1 MMILDSVSI
10 IQRGGFMLNNLNK
23 LTLSKIIFIISL
35 LFLASCST
43 SFAYNNLGWLSSF
56 WIDDYIDLNKHQSTQ
71 LKVIINNTRD
81 WHREVELPKYKA
93 DLLDLRQLLDK
104 EADTAQLMAKITQV
118 KRHWRNLLV
127 YASGPLI
134 ELAKTLTQQQRD
146 QLVDNIRKQINDEIQ
161 AYQSL
166 SESEYKKERLDTQ
179 LAYYKKWLGKLSSAQ
194 EELVKHANDAHIST
208 ADFWYDYKLTRLA
221 ALEQLF
227 NSPQI
232 SDALF
237 TQQLKTIITERE
249 QYMSA
254 DLIATN
260 EINLKAYA
268 QLLVEL
274 NKTLTTKQQSHID
287 QQFNELVGTVNKLIE
302 E

>member
-1 MMILDSVSI
+1 M
-10 IQRGGFMLNNLNK
+10 
-23 LTLSKIIFIISL
+23 IFIISL
-35 LFLASCST
+35 LFLAGCST

-56 WIDDYIDLNKHQSTQ
+56 WVDDYIDLNKHQSTQ
-71 LKVIINNTRD
+71 LKMIINNTRD

-104 EADTAQLMAKITQV
+104 EADTAQLMVKITQV
-118 KRHWRNLLV
+118 KQHWRNLLL
-127 YASGPLI
+127 YASDPLI

-161 AYQSL
+161 EHQSL

-179 LAYYKKWLGKLSSAQ
+179 LAYYKKWLGKLSSVQ
-194 EELVKHANDAHIST
+194 VELVKYGNDAHIST
-208 ADFWYDYKLTRLA
+208 ADLWYDYKLTRLA

-232 SDALF
+232 SDALYA
-237 TQQLKTIITERE
+237 QQLKTIMTERE

-254 DLIATN
+254 ELIAAN

-302 E
+302 Q